1 MPPGCTCVQP
11 MLLFSLLFD
20 LTNTIIQRLALF
32 QSWSGSVFRQ
42 SHTWARCCSPSTP
55 SFPWGWGW
63 PTTDGESS
71 VEDSNTASRPP
82 LSSGIPDES
91 VPAKTVSSTP
101 VSQPNP
107 ATRPTTKLRRKE
119 GCDVEN
125 QQMFLQFRL
134 YKFAMCAS
142 ARRGHSHQVPGC
154 FSSQTHSCVPGCSM
168 FHDPRKDPEMS
179 SKKQTQE
186 GATLVGIIRQ
196 IYRLC
201 LFATRL
207 HLCTANVVVFFN
219 IWFNK

>member
-55 SFPWGWGW
+55 SIPWGWGW

-119 GCDVEN
+119 GCNVEN

-142 ARRGHSHQVPGC
+142 ARRGVWLNLTLTPSPWMFHFPVPRPTDV
-154 FSSQTHSCVPGCSM
+154 FLDVPCSM
-168 FHDPRKDPEMS
+168 TQGRTQRWVPR
-179 SKKQTQE
+179 
-186 GATLVGIIRQ
+186 
-196 IYRLC
+196 
-201 LFATRL
+201 
-207 HLCTANVVVFFN
+207 
-219 IWFNK
+219 NKPRRELRWLE